1 MSTNRH
7 DANCAGPGALG
18 LRDRKRIETRRN
30 LEEAAVRLAL
40 DDGIENATIDA
51 ISERAGVSSR
61 TFFNYFDSKEDAILG
76 TQPIEIDEEL
86 LREHA
91 ARYDGADSVEAV
103 VGLLFTVFGP
113 AISDTAAH
121 RNRVEILQRYP
132 QLISRQ
138 LAQMNRV
145 NEQLITAAYE
155 LLAHRDPIP
164 GVPEI
169 DRSTAEVI
177 LGYCFSAMRVVARE
191 WLVHDGPD
199 DPHLFERRTI
209 ALVRT
214 TSERLR

>member
-1 MSTNRH
+1 MSTTCPD
-7 DANCAGPGALG
+7 DASQATGELG
-18 LRDRKRIETRRN
+18 LRDRKRIETRRR

-51 ISERAGVSSR
+51 ISDRAGVSSR

-76 TQPIEIDEEL
+76 TQPIEIDDEL
-86 LREHA
+86 LCEHSA
-91 ARYDGADSVEAV
+91 KYDGADPIEAV
-103 VGLLFTVFGP
+103 VGLLFAVFGP

-155 LLAHRDPIP
+155 LLARRAPTP
-164 GVPEI
+164 GLPEI
-169 DRSTAEVI
+169 DRATAEVI
-177 LGYCFSAMRVVARE
+177 LGFCFSAMRVVARE
-191 WLVHDGPD
+191 WLVDDGSD
-199 DPHLFERRTI
+199 DSHRFEQRTI
-209 ALVRT
+209 ALVRS